1 MYDVNIFVSYKDES
15 MFMGRGKGGGV
26 SKFKNM
32 CKNEKRKTGK
42 NRYRE
47 NAGGKNSKLILQ
59 YAKTNRMLFKD
70 G

>member
-1 MYDVNIFVSYKDES
+1 
-15 MFMGRGKGGGV
+15 
-26 SKFKNM
+26 M